1 MNSGLIVTRYV
12 KALLTSSEEQGESL
26 NIYKL
31 MSTLV
36 DSFAQHNTLQS
47 VLKNPTLSIAQK
59 KELITV
65 ASGNFSNTLF
75 ELFIDLLLKNRR
87 EDFLQRIALNFCD
100 LYRKD
105 FNICMGKLV
114 TAVPLDKKTE
124 EAICAFL
131 RKHSQQ
137 EVELKTVIDANILGG
152 FILDVEEERLDASI
166 AGQLHKIRKNLVK

>member
-1 MNSGLIVTRYV
+1 
-12 KALLTSSEEQGESL
+12 
-26 NIYKL
+26 
-31 MSTLV
+31 
-36 DSFAQHNTLQS
+36 
-47 VLKNPTLSIAQK
+47 
-59 KELITV
+59 
-65 ASGNFSNTLF
+65 
-75 ELFIDLLLKNRR
+75 
-87 EDFLQRIALNFCD
+87 
-100 LYRKD
+100 
-105 FNICMGKLV
+105 MGKLV